1 MPRGRRSRRGEPR
14 PITFLSDY
22 GYEDEFAGVCRA
34 VMAGIAPGSK
44 VIDITHGIGRAA
56 VRQGAVVLANS
67 LPYAPAG
74 VHLAVVDPGVG
85 SDRRPVAVRVANQDR
100 VLVGPDNGLL
110 ALAIERL
117 GGARDAVDI
126 ALSRFRLEP
135 VSATFHGRDLFAPVA
150 ARIAAGAALG
160 DAGEAIPT
168 ESLGGIDLPEPRIY
182 PERLIAHAIA
192 ADRFGNVAL
201 NVAHEQI
208 AEGPLRLGRQL
219 EVETSAGQFEAVFAR
234 TFADVEP
241 GRLLVYEDSSRSL
254 SLAVNRGSAVER
266 LGVGPDDEVVLRPL

>member
-266 LGVGPDDEVVLRPL
+266 LGVGPDDEVVLRRL